1 LRLAPCRAQGKIMAS
16 AATWLGIGAAVV
28 AAVCQTATD
37 IGTKAA
43 TREADERLVVAVQWC
58 VGAVLLS
65 ALCLVLHPE
74 LVLRPWS
81 AAPELMQG
89 NFWPLLISSTALNV
103 AAYYSF
109 VRAYRLS
116 EASLVAPLLL
126 VTPVLMLVTSPI
138 LVDQRVSALG
148 AGGVILSVAG
158 GLVLAS
164 SEPGARPR
172 ASLMTFLRDP
182 GVRAM
187 ALTAAIYSVTANMDK
202 LGVEASTPIVWIAVA
217 TDAIALSSVAL
228 LLVSRPR
235 PFRLGELRFALA
247 AGAALA
253 VGNATQM
260 FALTLLFVPYV
271 IALKRMSAL
280 LTVIVGGLALGENFR
295 TRLLGA
301 GIMFAGAVLVILAR
315 E

>member
-1 LRLAPCRAQGKIMAS
+1 M
-16 AATWLGIGAAVV
+16 
-28 AAVCQTATD
+28 
-37 IGTKAA
+37 
-43 TREADERLVVAVQWC
+43 
-58 VGAVLLS
+58 
-65 ALCLVLHPE
+65 
-74 LVLRPWS
+74 
-81 AAPELMQG
+81 
-89 NFWPLLISSTALNV
+89 
-103 AAYYSF
+103 
-109 VRAYRLS
+109 RAYRLS
-116 EASLVAPLLL
+116 EASLIAPLLL

-158 GLVLAS
+158 GLILAS

-228 LLVSRPR
+228 LCVSRPR
-235 PFRLGELRFALA
+235 AFRLHELRYALA

-260 FALTLLFVPYV
+260 YALTLLFVPYV

-280 LTVIVGGLALGENFR
+280 FTVIVGGLALGENFR

-301 GIMFAGAVLVILAR
+301 AIMFAGAALVILAR

>member
-1 LRLAPCRAQGKIMAS
+1 MATG
-16 AATWLGIGAAVV
+16 ATWLGIGAAVLT
-28 AAVCQTATD
+28 AFCQSATD

-43 TREADERLVVAVQWC
+43 TREAEERLVVATQWC
-58 VGAVLLS
+58 VGAVLLT
-65 ALCLVLHPE
+65 ALCLALHPE
-74 LVLRPWS
+74 LLLRPMS
-81 AAPELMQG
+81 ALPELMQG
-89 NFWPLLISSTALNV
+89 KFWPLLLSSTALNV
-103 AAYYSF
+103 AAYYSY
-109 VRAYRLS
+109 VRAYRSS

-148 AGGVILSVAG
+148 GAGVILSVAG
-158 GLVLAS
+158 GIILAL

-172 ASLMTFLRDP
+172 ASLMAFVKDP

-202 LGVEASTPIVWIAVA
+202 LGVEASTPIVWIAAA
-217 TDAIALSSVAL
+217 TDAIAFSSLAL

-235 PFRLGELRFALA
+235 AFRLAELRFAFA
-247 AGAALA
+247 AGAANA

-301 GIMFAGAVLVILAR
+301 AIMFAGAVLVILAR